1 MSSNRPFGRPSGRP
15 FSAGAA
21 SFDDDDDDD
30 EPFESD
36 PREAEAAR
44 ARERASAPR
53 RAKPA
58 DAALADVP
66 GGLSYSRHAYRAR
79 GTGGG
84 RRTSPAQERHAAA
97 PVADDTHTAS
107 VGEADDGA
115 PAVPTS
121 ECAPRRSERQ
131 LARDAALGF
140 KRSLRGRALGYL
152 SRREHSRSELT
163 RKLAPFVEESD
174 GEQAVEQLLD
184 ALGREG
190 WLSDNRFAESVVNR
204 RAARF
209 GNARIV
215 GELKRHKVDGELVQ
229 ELGAALR
236 ETEWTRI
243 QDVWRRKFGALAA
256 TPQERAKQARFLA
269 ARGFSR
275 DLIMRVLKVG
285 DDALPEDA

>member
-1 MSSNRPFGRPSGRP
+1 MSGNRPFGRPSGRP
-15 FSAGAA
+15 FSTGAA
-21 SFDDDDDDD
+21 SFDEDDDD

-44 ARERASAPR
+44 AREQASAGR
-53 RAKPA
+53 RAGPA
-58 DAALADVP
+58 AAASEEEPP
-66 GGLSYSRHAYRAR
+66 GGLSYSRHTYRPR

-84 RRTSPAQERHAAA
+84 RRTSFPEERRAAAPAAGSHAAA
-97 PVADDTHTAS
+97 AS
-107 VGEADDGA
+107 AGGERDPAA
-115 PAVPTS
+115 PTN
-121 ECAPRRSERQ
+121 EQAPRRSERQ

-174 GEQAVEQLLD
+174 GEQAVERLLD

-190 WLSDNRFAESVVNR
+190 WLSDSRFAESVVNR

-209 GNARIV
+209 GASRIV

-243 QDVWRRKFGALAA
+243 QDVWRRKFGTLAV

-275 DLIMRVLKVG
+275 DLIMRILKVG

>member
-15 FSAGAA
+15 FSAGPAP
-21 SFDDDDDDD
+21 FDDDDD

-36 PREAEAAR
+36 PREAEAAKAREQARVSRR
-44 ARERASAPR
+44 ARPMEAASA
-53 RAKPA
+53 
-58 DAALADVP
+58 VEP
-66 GGLSYSRHAYRAR
+66 GGLSYSRNTYRAR
-79 GTGGG
+79 GASGGG
-84 RRTSPAQERHAAA
+84 RASSAQERRAVVSAASADAASVDGEREGDPAA
-97 PVADDTHTAS
+97 PTL
-107 VGEADDGA
+107 ERA
-115 PAVPTS
+115 PK
-121 ECAPRRSERQ
+121 RSERQ
-131 LARDAALGF
+131 QARDAALGF

-209 GNARIV
+209 GTARIV
-215 GELKRHKVDGELVQ
+215 GELKQHKVDGELVQ

-243 QDVWRRKFGALAA
+243 QDVWRRKFGTLAA
-256 TPQERAKQARFLA
+256 TPQESAKQARFLA

-275 DLIMRVLKVG
+275 DLIMRILKVG
-285 DDALPEDA
+285 DDALPEDE